1 MIPAILQLRS
11 STISFPQQN
20 PFDSMKFALISPKPA
35 SDPGWQ
41 IRTDVPVLESIK
53 KGEWAAVNIVAL
65 HAFAHCARI
74 SAV

>member
-1 MIPAILQLRS
+1 
-11 STISFPQQN
+11 
-20 PFDSMKFALISPKPA
+20 MKFALISPKPA